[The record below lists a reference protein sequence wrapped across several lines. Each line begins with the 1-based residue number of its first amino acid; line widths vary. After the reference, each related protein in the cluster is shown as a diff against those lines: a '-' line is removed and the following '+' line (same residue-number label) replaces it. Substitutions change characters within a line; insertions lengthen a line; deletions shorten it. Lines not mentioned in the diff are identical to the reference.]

1 MRRYHTVIVGVVL
14 LLGYS
19 TMALGK
25 KSVSVEKF
33 RIGNQI
39 PGWSEES
46 MSYQHFTPE
55 TIFDLINGGA
65 TEYIDNGMKKGIY
78 QRLRNSDSATIEL
91 FAEDF
96 GNSKNAKKM
105 VTTKQSDGDAD
116 TSGFV
121 TTAVMGGF
129 WVCGSIERYYFEFT
143 LIGCNDSN
151 KAGAEIDK
159 IIGYYRKIS
168 HND

>member
-1 MRRYHTVIVGVVL
+1 MRRYRSLIEIVL
-14 LLGYS
+14 LLGCC

-25 KSVSVEKF
+25 KPVAVEKF

-46 MSYQHFTPE
+46 ASYRLFTPE

-65 TEYIDNGMKKGIY
+65 TDYVDNGMKKGIY
-78 QRLRNSDSATIEL
+78 QRLTSSDSATVEL

-105 VTTKQSDGDAD
+105 VTAKQSEGDTD
-116 TSGFV
+116 TSDFV
-121 TTAVMGGF
+121 TTAIIGGF

-143 LIGCNDSN
+143 LTGCNDSK
-151 KAGAEIDK
+151 KADAEIDK
-159 IIGYYRKIS
+159 IIEYYRKIV
-168 HND
+168 HNE

>member
-39 PGWSEES
+39 PGWSEENT
-46 MSYQHFTPE
+46 SYQLFTPE
-55 TIFDLINGGA
+55 TLFDLINGGA
-65 TEYIDNGMKKGIY
+65 PDYIDNGMKKGIY
-78 QRLRNSDSATIEL
+78 QRLTSSDSASIEL

-105 VTTKQSDGDAD
+105 VSVKQADGDVD

-121 TTAVMGGF
+121 TTAVIGGF

-143 LIGCNDSN
+143 LTGCNDSN
-151 KAGAEIDK
+151 TAGAEIDK
-159 IIGYYRKIS
+159 IIEHYRKIA